1 MLNFFTLQP
10 NRWRRRRL
18 VTQQR
23 VVVAGFDVVELLP
36 HVDVHVDA
44 VDDVVDDCLQ
54 PIVLEGEAARSIE

>member
-54 PIVLEGEAARSIE
+54 PIVLEGEAA